1 MVTHYTLVYIMSNK
15 SAVSE
20 KIVSHHDHD
29 RPQSPI
35 HKGSFDIE
43 EGTFRHRNNIK
54 EDLNAAAKDPPVQQL
69 EMLEDEYPDGG
80 LRAWL
85 VVLGVSALLLLHSGR
100 QVIPVY
106 RQYVTRS
113 RHLGM

>member
-1 MVTHYTLVYIMSNK
+1 MSNK

-20 KIVSHHDHD
+20 KIGSHHDHD

-43 EGTFRHRNNIK
+43 EGTIHHRNNIK

-113 RHLGM
+113 RLLGM